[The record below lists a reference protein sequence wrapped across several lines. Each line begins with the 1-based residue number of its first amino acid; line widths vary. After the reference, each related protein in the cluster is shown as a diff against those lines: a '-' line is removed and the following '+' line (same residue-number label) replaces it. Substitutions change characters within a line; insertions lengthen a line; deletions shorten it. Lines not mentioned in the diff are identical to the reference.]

1 MSRGGYSY
9 ERMFAFSSSRPPVP
23 TDLVAKIRPATLARS
38 RTLNLRGTWSEVIPG
53 GVLRRGSTVLVEAE
67 SAHGGVSVALSL
79 AAQASAEGLWAGV
92 VGIRDPGVA
101 AMVDLGLDLRR
112 VLFVP
117 SPQAAWAQAA
127 ADLLEGV
134 DILVLQPPAQI
145 KSALARRLSDR
156 ARERGVVVIVVAKDS
171 SWPVPVEMNVR
182 VTSSRWDAGSR
193 LVSRVLRIRVSTRDR
208 ATSSF
213 HDVILPDPRG
223 RVATH

>member
-1 MSRGGYSY
+1 
-9 ERMFAFSSSRPPVP
+9 
-23 TDLVAKIRPATLARS
+23 
-38 RTLNLRGTWSEVIPG
+38 
-53 GVLRRGSTVLVEAE
+53 
-67 SAHGGVSVALSL
+67 
-79 AAQASAEGLWAGV
+79 
-92 VGIRDPGVA
+92 
-101 AMVDLGLDLRR
+101 MVDLGLDLRR

-182 VTSSRWDAGSR
+182 VTASRWDTGSR
-193 LVSRVLRIRVSTRDR
+193 LVSRVLRIRLSVRDR